1 MTDRLDPTLAAI
13 EQRLERASQPTAVP
27 GLRPRVLAAVVDAL
41 HEEVPA
47 TKSGWSGGR
56 GFLSSP
62 DVVAGTFFLPG
73 WAWAAAAVLG
83 IALTVPVVAGME
95 ALRLREPP
103 ALAAQL
109 RAAGVAD
116 ESLLALVAHGP
127 RPDAAIAPVQP
138 ERNTVPRRFESRVI
152 ELQRL
157 LEEML

>member
-1 MTDRLDPTLAAI
+1 
-13 EQRLERASQPTAVP
+13 
-27 GLRPRVLAAVVDAL
+27 VLAAVDDVL
-41 HEEVPA
+41 HEKVPA
-47 TKSGWSGGR
+47 TTSGQIAQGDR
-56 GFLSSP
+56 LSSP
-62 DVVAGTFFLPG
+62 DLVAGTFLPG

-83 IALTVPVVAGME
+83 IVLTVPVVAGME

-103 ALAAQL
+103 TRAAQL

-157 LEEML
+157 LEETL

>member
-1 MTDRLDPTLAAI
+1 MTDRVPPHLAAI
-13 EQRLERASQPTAVP
+13 ERRLERATSPAPTP
-27 GLRPRVLAAVVDAL
+27 NLRRRVLAAVDDVL
-41 HEEVPA
+41 HEKVPA
-47 TKSGWSGGR
+47 TTSGQIAQGDR
-56 GFLSSP
+56 LSSP
-62 DVVAGTFFLPG
+62 DLVAGTFLPG

-83 IALTVPVVAGME
+83 IVLTVPVVAGME

-103 ALAAQL
+103 TRAAQL

-157 LEEML
+157 LEETL